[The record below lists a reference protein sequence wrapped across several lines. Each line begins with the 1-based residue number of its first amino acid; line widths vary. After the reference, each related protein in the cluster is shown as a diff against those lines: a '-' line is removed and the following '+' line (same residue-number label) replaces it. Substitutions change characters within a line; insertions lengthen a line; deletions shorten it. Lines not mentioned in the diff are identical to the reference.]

1 MGAIV
6 LDTVMTEDRKCHNL
20 EKLRSP
26 ERLALLEADRV
37 VQLTLEGISSGS
49 ILDIGTGSG
58 LFAEAFM
65 KQGLKV
71 TGIDEQEKMLAA
83 ARGFVPEGE
92 FRIASAESLPFPD
105 ASFDLSFLGH
115 VLHESETPL
124 RVLQEALRVSRR
136 RVSVLEWPYREE
148 AEGPPKAHRLR
159 SEEVLDCA
167 ADAGFKQSR
176 EIQLSHM
183 VLFLLDL

>member
-1 MGAIV
+1 
-6 LDTVMTEDRKCHNL
+6 MTEDRKCHNL

-26 ERLALLEADRV
+26 ERLVLLEVDRV
-37 VQLTLEGISSGS
+37 IRLTLEGISAGS

-65 KQGLKV
+65 KQGLEV

-83 ARGFVPEGE
+83 ARSFVTDGE

-105 ASFDLSFLGH
+105 ASFDLAYLGH
-115 VLHESETPL
+115 VLHESEAPL
-124 RVLQEALRVSRR
+124 RVLQEARRVSRL

-148 AEGPPKAHRLR
+148 AEGPPMAHRLR
-159 SEEVLDCA
+159 SEEVLGYA
-167 ADAGFKQSR
+167 VEAGFKQSR
-176 EIQLSHM
+176 ELQLRHM
-183 VLFLLDL
+183 ALYLLDL